1 MVMRPSTTN
10 YKQANEYWITLGAM
24 HLEDQISL
32 LDEAVN
38 VFNWPVNWTIIEQ
51 PNWRKKV
58 ENVAFVKHSHAALF

>member
-1 MVMRPSTTN
+1 MVMRPPTTN

-38 VFNWPVNWTIIEQ
+38 VFNWPVNWTIIE
-51 PNWRKKV
+51 
-58 ENVAFVKHSHAALF
+58 